1 MMGNIRRCWQAVVAR
16 DPQADG
22 QFVYA
27 VATTGVYCRPS
38 CPTPTPLRRNVRFF
52 ANGSAAE
59 RAGFRECKRC
69 RPTLDLSR
77 TPHLGPIGRA
87 CAILRTS
94 ERPPPVATLAAAV
107 GMSRF
112 HFQRIFRQTLGITP
126 GDYAREERLGR
137 FVQRLE
143 AGQPIGHAI
152 YAAGYGSTSRAYE
165 RARETL
171 GMTPAVRRAGG
182 AGCRVRFAIAGC
194 AMGYVLVAATGEGLC
209 AIELGDTPAQLERRL
224 RRQLPAAKIGRGDA
238 DLAAWVADLAR
249 RIELPPQAL
258 GLPRELRDTAFRARL
273 RKALRQSLAGQAPS
287 RRANVVWSDLGRAA
301 FGTHRRRVAESAVA
315 AGTG

>member
-1 MMGNIRRCWQAVVAR
+1 MVGNIRQCWQAVVGR
-16 DPQADG
+16 DPRADG

-27 VATTGVYCRPS
+27 AVTTGIYCRPS

-52 ANGSAAE
+52 ADSMAAE

-69 RPTLDLSR
+69 RPTLDLAR
-77 TPHLGPIGRA
+77 APHLGAIGRA

-94 ERPPPVATLAAAV
+94 ERPPSVAALAAAV

-112 HFQRIFRQTLGITP
+112 HFQRVFRETLGITP
-126 GDYAREERLGR
+126 GDYAKEERLGR

-143 AGQPIGHAI
+143 AGQPVGHAI

-182 AGCRVRFAIAGC
+182 AGCRVRFASAGC
-194 AMGYVLVAATGEGLC
+194 VMGQVLIAATGEGVC
-209 AIELGDTPAQLERRL
+209 AIGLGDAPTELEQEL
-224 RRQLPAAKIGRGDA
+224 RRQLPAAEIGRGDT
-238 DLAAWVADLAR
+238 DFAARVADVVR
-249 RIELPPQAL
+249 RVELPL
-258 GLPRELRDTAFRARL
+258 GLPPDVRGTAYRARL
-273 RKALRQSLAGQAPS
+273 RKALRQSPAL
-287 RRANVVWSDLGRAA
+287 WSPGSGDGAFRSGSARAA
-301 FGTHRRRVAESAVA
+301 IAAVRPESAVA
-315 AGTG
+315 ARAG